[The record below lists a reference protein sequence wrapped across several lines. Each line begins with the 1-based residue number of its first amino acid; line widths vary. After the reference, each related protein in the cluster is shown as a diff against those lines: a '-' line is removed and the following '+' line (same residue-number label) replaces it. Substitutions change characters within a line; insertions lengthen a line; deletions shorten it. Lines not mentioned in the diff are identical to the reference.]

1 MPTFEYEALMPNGT
15 HERGTIFGQS
25 LEAAREDLSRRGY
38 LVQAIQPMAI
48 LGDPLLEPPRPASA
62 PPQTQAAEPG
72 VPDDPLLRPRSYVAT
87 QVAGPL
93 VGRVPPSQ
101 LLFFFRQLSA
111 MLGAGVPYAQ
121 TLHTLKGQTNDGRLK
136 RVIEE
141 MKVNVEAG
149 RPASTAMQRYPEVFG
164 PMMVSLFRVG
174 EQTGGLDQ
182 SLQQMA
188 QYLERE
194 IELRNLYRRV
204 TFYPKLVLFFAV
216 VIALGTNA
224 IIASLGK
231 QGGLNSPLTQPA
243 VLVVLVPLLI
253 GLFLFFRVGL
263 ANPKVRGGFDQF
275 VLLIPYLGKT
285 LHQIAMARFG
295 RAMGALYKA
304 GVPIPEAIR
313 LAADASGNEA
323 VRARIYPAVDRLRDG
338 GTLTPALQQTG
349 AFSPIV
355 MDMMATG
362 ESTGNLD
369 LMLNKVAEYYEG
381 ESVVRSQQLGHVVGV
396 AVYALVAIYVG
407 YMVISFYSGYLGGVM
422 GAAGE

>member
-1 MPTFEYEALMPNGT
+1 MPIFEYEALMPNGT
-15 HERGTIFGQS
+15 RERGTIFGQS
-25 LEAAREDLSRRGY
+25 LESARDDLSRRGY
-38 LVQAIQPMAI
+38 LVQAIQPMTVR
-48 LGDPLLEPPRPASA
+48 GDPLLEPPGSPAVPS
-62 PPQTQAAEPG
+62 QAQNAVSR
-72 VPDDPLLRPRSYVAT
+72 VPNDPLLRPRSYLAT

-93 VGRVPPSQ
+93 IGRVPPAQ
-101 LLFFFRQLSA
+101 LLFFFRQLGA

-121 TLHTLKGQTNDGRLK
+121 SLHTLKEQTTDGRLK

-141 MKVNVEAG
+141 MKANVEAG

-174 EQTGGLDQ
+174 EQTGRLDQ

-231 QGGLNSPLTQPA
+231 QGGLSSPLTQPA
-243 VLVVLVPLLI
+243 VLIVLVPLLI
-253 GLFLFFRVGL
+253 GAFLFFRVGL
-263 ANPKVRGGFDQF
+263 ANPKIRGGFDQF
-275 VLLIPYLGKT
+275 VLRVPYLGKT

-295 RAMGALYKA
+295 RAMGALYQA

-338 GTLTPALQQTG
+338 GALTSALQATG
-349 AFSPIV
+349 AFSPIL

-362 ESTGNLD
+362 ENTGNLD
-369 LMLNKVAEYYEG
+369 FMLNKVAEYYEG
-381 ESVVRSQQLGHVVGV
+381 ESVVRSRQLGHVVGV
-396 AVYALVAIYVG
+396 GAYMLVAIYVG
-407 YMVISFYSGYLGGVM
+407 YMLLSFYSGYLGGVM
-422 GAAGE
+422 DAAGE